1 MINKKV
7 INMGTTKELQQKF
20 YEIIAMLYN
29 KPASEGAM
37 YKKFLCQ
44 LCEYIEADYAAI
56 YIHYER
62 TATYRIL
69 HSVSNDTTL
78 TSVNTLTDTKKIN
91 AQACFRNKELTHHS
105 QLIPMQLPTGRAFI
119 IVAANRQ
126 YNALT
131 QTVNTQLKAELERFL
146 SIIHTMHINR
156 LQNQNKTFLLEVST
170 KLLKS
175 HDKKIILEEIIAS
188 LTKRYPNY
196 TYCLNLTQEYDTAQ
210 HLPIKIMEYN
220 KNESL
225 DQTSIQVFMNAE
237 LQIERLTNEGKKAVY
252 APLIG
257 EQSVYGVLEI
267 KTPIDCYFST
277 QELEFIEEFAV
288 LAGKALEKSILY
300 EDSLIQVNN
309 LTLLNDIIHELNS
322 SAELSEITKLIK
334 DKINS
339 LTAASQI
346 GFIYFNEEEKRGFNV
361 LSGSSNFF
369 RENLGHKLIEKI
381 NIKLNKNPEPI
392 FSGDDSEITG
402 YGFHSVM
409 AIPMIYSG
417 IRMGFV
423 VVLHENKYHFTFER
437 FKLIESLIHHSSLAI
452 SNTILKEKLQET
464 VITDFLT
471 RLYSRRYLEDNI
483 NQHIDNGNTGVL
495 LLFDIDNFKQVND
508 QYGHHVGDIVLKQV
522 AHIVDIEVGNA
533 GVAARWGGEEL
544 AAYLP
549 EVTLVKG
556 SSIANKIRKTV
567 AAVTEPAVTV
577 SCGLSSWENGSHD
590 TEETLFLRADEAL
603 YKAKSSGKNC
613 VLSFR

>member
-1 MINKKV
+1 
-7 INMGTTKELQQKF
+7 
-20 YEIIAMLYN
+20 
-29 KPASEGAM
+29 
-37 YKKFLCQ
+37 
-44 LCEYIEADYAAI
+44 
-56 YIHYER
+56 
-62 TATYRIL
+62 
-69 HSVSNDTTL
+69 
-78 TSVNTLTDTKKIN
+78 
-91 AQACFRNKELTHHS
+91 
-105 QLIPMQLPTGRAFI
+105 MQLPTGRAFI

-126 YNALT
+126 YNTLT

-156 LQNQNKTFLLEVST
+156 MQNQNKTFLLEVST

-277 QELEFIEEFAV
+277 QELDFIGEFAV

-300 EDSLIQVNN
+300 EDSLMQVNN

-334 DKINS
+334 DKIYS

-346 GFIYFNEEEKRGFNV
+346 GFIYFNEEEKHGFNV
-361 LSGSSNFF
+361 LSGSSDFF
-369 RENLGHKLIEKI
+369 RENPGYKLIEKI

-417 IRMGFV
+417 LRMGFV
-423 VVLHENKYHFTFER
+423 VVLHENKYQFTFER

-471 RLYSRRYLEDNI
+471 RLHSRRYLEESI
-483 NQHIDNGNTGVL
+483 SQHIANGNTGVL

-508 QYGHHVGDIVLKQV
+508 QYGHHVGDVVLKQV
-522 AHIVDIEVGNA
+522 AHIIDIEVGNA
-533 GVAARWGGEEL
+533 GIAARWGGEEL
-544 AAYLP
+544 AVYLP
-549 EVTLVKG
+549 EVTLVEG
-556 SSIANKIRKTV
+556 SSIANKIRTTV